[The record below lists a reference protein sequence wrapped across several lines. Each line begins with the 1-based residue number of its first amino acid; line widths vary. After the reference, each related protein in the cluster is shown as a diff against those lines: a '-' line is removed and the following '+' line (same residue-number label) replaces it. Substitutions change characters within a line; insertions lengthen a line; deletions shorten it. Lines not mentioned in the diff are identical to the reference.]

1 MQPIALGSLFIE
13 CNHFG
18 GCPAD
23 MATFQRGG
31 LHRGEEMLGLTAGT
45 IGGMLKTLQ
54 DAKRTVTPLLSASAC
69 PSGPITAECYE
80 ELKTEFLHRLR
91 KALPVDGVLLA
102 LHGAAAGEG
111 VGDVEGD
118 LLATVRSVV
127 GDDVPVVATLD
138 LHAHVTEVMV
148 RHSDALLAWE
158 TYPHADAFST
168 GKRGARAMFDIL
180 DGSLRPFQVMAKVPV
195 MVGAIHGQTDPPG
208 PFAEILQR
216 GKTQEGRGGVYS
228 VSVFLVHPY
237 LDLPD
242 MGGGALVVSDG
253 SPEAAQELA
262 ADLSG
267 EYWQR
272 RHELEPELL
281 TPAEAVAAGLQTEGG
296 PVLLVETADCCGGGA
311 AGDSVHALRALL
323 EAVPDVPSLTPVV
336 DPAAAAA
343 CHAAGLGSSVQ
354 LKLGHQLDPK
364 WGETISVNGTVRQL
378 SNGQF
383 HYEGGIWDGQP
394 GDMGPTAVLQMGV
407 AQIVITTHP
416 TYDWGREQFDSLGLQ
431 PSDFKFIVAKN
442 PMNFRRAYVG
452 IMTAHHVLDT
462 PGPTPASV
470 RGLSFRNLRRPWF
483 PRDEEISDCQPVV
496 LRGRQRG

>member
-1 MQPIALGSLFIE
+1 MHPIALGSLFIE

-31 LHRGEEMLGLTAGT
+31 LHRDEEMLGLTTGT
-45 IGGMLKTLQ
+45 IGGMLETLQ
-54 DAKRTVTPLLSASAC
+54 DAKRTVAPLLSASAC

-80 ELKTEFLHRLR
+80 ELKTEFLDRLR

-118 LLATVRSVV
+118 LLAAVRSVV
-127 GDDVPVVATLD
+127 GEELSVVATLD
-138 LHAHVTEVMV
+138 LHAHVTEAMV

-168 GKRGARAMFDIL
+168 GQRGARAMLDIL

-195 MVGAIHGQTDPPG
+195 MVGAIHGQTEPPG

-216 GKTQEGRGGVYS
+216 GKSLEGGGDICS
-228 VSVFLVHPY
+228 VSTFLVHPY

-242 MGGGALVVSDG
+242 MGGGALVVSNG
-253 SPEAAQELA
+253 SPEAAQKLA
-262 ADLSG
+262 ADLAG
-267 EYWQR
+267 EYWHR
-272 RHELEPELL
+272 RHELEPALL
-281 TPAEAVAAGLQTEGG
+281 SPAEAVAAGLQTEGG
-296 PVLLVETADCCGGGA
+296 PVILVETADCCGGGA

-323 EAVPDVPSLTPVV
+323 EAASGAPSLTPVV

-343 CHAAGLGSSVQ
+343 CHVAGLGSSVQ

-364 WGETISVNGTVRQL
+364 WGEPISVKGTVRQL
-378 SNGQF
+378 SNGRF
-383 HYEGGIWDGQP
+383 RYEGGIWDGQP
-394 GDMGPTAVLQMGV
+394 GDMGPTAVMQIGM
-407 AQIVITTHP
+407 AQVVIATHP
-416 TYDWGREQFDSLGLQ
+416 TYDWGREQFDSHGLR

-442 PMNFRRAYVG
+442 PMNFRRAYAD

-470 RGLSFRNLRRPWF
+470 RGLPFHNLRRPWF
-483 PRDEEISDCQPVV
+483 PRDEAISDCQPVM
-496 LRGRQRG
+496 LTGRQRG